1 MTGANRISPILSWA
15 LLFALIAALWTGVVA
30 PLQDWSGEAARQLD
44 RQRQI
49 LFRQTTLLG
58 GAEAIE
64 TARAEAV
71 EAEGRWDILRS
82 GSDGAV
88 QSAFQAQLRE
98 LASAAG
104 VALTRLQVGEVE
116 TEELYRRHAL
126 RIDGDGS
133 LEQIQS
139 LLIALSNARP
149 VILVEEVSIRTVSAE
164 GPLRLSLDL
173 RALSAKE
180 H

>member
-1 MTGANRISPILSWA
+1 MTGAIRISPLLAWA
-15 LLFALIAALWTGVVA
+15 LLFALLGALWAGLVA
-30 PLQDWSGEAARQLD
+30 PLQDWSGETARQLEG
-44 RQRQI
+44 QRRI
-49 LFRQTTLLG
+49 LSRQTTLLG
-58 GAEAIE
+58 QAGAIE
-64 TARAEAV
+64 TARAEAIG
-71 EAEGRWDILRS
+71 AEERWDILRS
-82 GSDGAV
+82 GGDGAV
-88 QSAFQAQLRE
+88 QAAFQVQLRD

-104 VALTRLQVGEVE
+104 VALTRLQVGEAE
-116 TEELYRRHAL
+116 TEELYRRHPL

-149 VILVEEVSIRTVSAE
+149 VILVEEVSIRTVSGE

>member
-1 MTGANRISPILSWA
+1 MTGVNRISPLLSWA
-15 LLFALIAALWTGVVA
+15 LLLALLAALWAGLLS
-30 PLQDWSGEAARQLD
+30 PLQDWSAEAARQLD
-44 RQRQI
+44 RQKQI
-49 LFRQTTLLG
+49 LARQTALLG
-58 GAEAIE
+58 KTETIE
-64 TARAEAV
+64 TARVRAV
-71 EAEGRWDILRS
+71 EAEKRWDIFRS
-82 GSDGAV
+82 GGDGAV
-88 QSAFQAQLRE
+88 QAAFQAQLRD

-149 VILVEEVSIRTVSAE
+149 VILLEEVSIRTVSAE
-164 GPLRLSLDL
+164 GPLRLSLGL